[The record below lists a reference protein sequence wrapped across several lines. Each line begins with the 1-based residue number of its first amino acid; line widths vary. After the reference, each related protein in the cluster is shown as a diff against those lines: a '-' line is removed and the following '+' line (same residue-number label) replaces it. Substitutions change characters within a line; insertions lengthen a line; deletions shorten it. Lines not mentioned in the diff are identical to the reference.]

1 MLLFRSE
8 ETVNRWCE
16 ERDVPRRPLVSLEQI
31 WKLARAWYE
40 NRLTVES
47 RRPAP
52 DEMVRIFASIGLEGS
67 FWDPKSD
74 DWTSPSQ
81 KSQR

>member
-16 ERDVPRRPLVSLEQI
+16 SYQVPRRPLINLEQL
-31 WKLARAWYE
+31 WRLAVVWYA
-40 NRLTVES
+40 NRLTAES

-52 DEMVRIFASIGLEGS
+52 DEMVEVIASVGLTGP
-67 FWDPKSD
+67 FWDPKADQSG
-74 DWTSPSQ
+74 
-81 KSQR
+81 

>member
-8 ETVNRWCE
+8 ETVDQWCAAHNI
-16 ERDVPRRPLVSLEQI
+16 PRRPLVNLDQL
-31 WKLARAWYE
+31 WQLAVHWYA

-47 RRPAP
+47 CRPGS
-52 DEMVRIFASIGLEGS
+52 DEMVSIFASLGLTGP

-74 DWTSPSQ
+74 QW
-81 KSQR
+81 K

>member
-8 ETVNRWCE
+8 ETVDLWCE
-16 ERDVPRRPLVSLEQI
+16 AHAIPRRPLINLDQL
-31 WKLARAWYE
+31 WQLARYWYA

-47 RRPAP
+47 RRPAA
-52 DEMVRIFASIGLEGS
+52 DEMMSIFASIGLTGP

-74 DWTSPSQ
+74 QW
-81 KSQR
+81 KSGL

>member
-16 ERDVPRRPLVSLEQI
+16 SHQVPRRPLINLEQL
-31 WKLARAWYE
+31 WQLAVVWYA
-40 NRLTVES
+40 NRLTAES

-52 DEMVRIFASIGLEGS
+52 DEMVEVFASIGLTGP
-67 FWDPKSD
+67 FWDPKAD
-74 DWTSPSQ
+74 QWG
-81 KSQR
+81 

>member
-8 ETVNRWCE
+8 ENVNQWCAAHNI
-16 ERDVPRRPLVSLEQI
+16 PRRALVNLQQL
-31 WKLARAWYE
+31 WQLAVHWYA

-52 DEMVRIFASIGLEGS
+52 DEMVFIFESLGLTGP
-67 FWDPKSD
+67 FWDLKSD
-74 DWTSPSQ
+74 QW
-81 KSQR
+81 R

>member
-8 ETVNRWCE
+8 ETVDLWCRTRGVE
-16 ERDVPRRPLVSLEQI
+16 RRPLINLDQL
-31 WKLARAWYE
+31 WQLAVHWYA

-47 RRPAP
+47 RRPAA
-52 DEMVRIFASIGLEGS
+52 DEMVGIFASIGLTGP

-74 DWTSPSQ
+74 QW
-81 KSQR
+81 

>member
-8 ETVNRWCE
+8 ETVNAWCE
-16 ERDVPRRPLVSLEQI
+16 AHNIPRRPLITLEQL
-31 WKLARAWYE
+31 WQLAVHWYA

-47 RRPAP
+47 RRPAA
-52 DEMVRIFASIGLEGS
+52 DEMMSIFASLGLTDS

-74 DWTSPSQ
+74 KW
-81 KSQR
+81 K